1 MSKKIK
7 LYGIDIESDDDVEYV
22 PEESDDSNH
31 NKNTN
36 HPKILNID
44 EIY

>member
-1 MSKKIK
+1 MSKTIK

-22 PEESDDSNH
+22 PEEQEDSEV
-31 NKNTN
+31 NKNLN